1 MRVLIV
7 SGIWPPDVGGPASH
21 APALAEHLL
30 AHGHSVEV
38 VTTAATRPDPRAFPV
53 TWVTRSLPPGLRH
66 LAVVG
71 AVARHARKADV
82 VYATSM
88 IRRAAIGA
96 AVARRPLIVKL
107 VADEAYERERRS
119 GRFEGTLEEFQ
130 SAPGSRRTRFMR
142 GTRTAAVRRA
152 RRVICPSDYLRT
164 IALGWGLHAE
174 RVLTI
179 SNPAPEIAEGEDN
192 PGDPMTTRPDGIRL
206 RLGFAGRLTAQK
218 DLESAL
224 AAVAAVPGVS
234 LSILGDGPEQRKL
247 EQASARLGVSNRV
260 EFLGGGSRDDVLSL
274 FRTVDASLLSSSWE
288 NMPHTVLESLA
299 VGTPVI
305 ATAVGGVPE
314 VVRDGENGLLVP
326 SGDVVALAG
335 AIGRLADDVAL
346 VKHLAAR
353 TRLSVAALAEPL
365 ILGRIEALLA
375 EVVG

>member
-38 VTTAATRPDPRAFPV
+38 VTTAAAQPGPRAFPV
-53 TWVTRSLPPGLRH
+53 TWVTRSLPPGVRH
-66 LAVVG
+66 LAVAK
-71 AVARHARKADV
+71 AVAMHARRADV

-96 AVARRPLIVKL
+96 TVARRPLIVKL
-107 VADEAYERERRS
+107 VSDEPYERERRS
-119 GRFEGTLEEFQ
+119 GRFKGTLEEFQ
-130 SAPGSRRTRFMR
+130 SAPGSLRTRFMR
-142 GTRTAAVRRA
+142 GTRTTAVRRA

-164 IALGWGLHAE
+164 IALGWGLRNE

-179 SNPAPEIAEGEDN
+179 SNPAPAIAETESN
-192 PGDPMTTRPDGIRL
+192 PRDPITRPDGIRL

-218 DLESAL
+218 NLESAL
-224 AAVAAVPGVS
+224 EAVAAVPGVS

-247 EQASARLGVSNRV
+247 EQASARLGVSDRV

-314 VVRDGENGLLVP
+314 VVHDGENGLLVP
-326 SGDVVALAG
+326 SGDAVALAG
-335 AIGRLADDVAL
+335 AIGRLADDAAL
-346 VKHLAAR
+346 VEQLATQ
-353 TRLSVAALAEPL
+353 TRSSVAALAEPL
-365 ILGRIEALLA
+365 ILGRIEALLS

>member
-38 VTTAATRPDPRAFPV
+38 VTTAAAQPDPRAFPV
-53 TWVTRSLPPGLRH
+53 TWVTRSLPAGLRH
-66 LAVVG
+66 LAVTG
-71 AVARHARKADV
+71 AVARHARTADV

-130 SAPGSRRTRFMR
+130 SAPGSLRTRLMR

-164 IALGWGLHAE
+164 IALGWGLRAE

-179 SNPAPEIAEGEDN
+179 SNPAPEIAESEDN
-192 PGDPMTTRPDGIRL
+192 PGDPMAPRPDGIRL

-218 DLESAL
+218 NLESAL

-247 EQASARLGVSNRV
+247 EQASARLGVSDRV

-314 VVRDGENGLLVP
+314 VVHDGENGLLVA
-326 SGDVVALAG
+326 SGDAVALAG
-335 AIGRLADDVAL
+335 AIGRLADDAAL
-346 VKHLAAR
+346 VEHLATRAR
-353 TRLSVAALAEPL
+353 SSVAALSEPL